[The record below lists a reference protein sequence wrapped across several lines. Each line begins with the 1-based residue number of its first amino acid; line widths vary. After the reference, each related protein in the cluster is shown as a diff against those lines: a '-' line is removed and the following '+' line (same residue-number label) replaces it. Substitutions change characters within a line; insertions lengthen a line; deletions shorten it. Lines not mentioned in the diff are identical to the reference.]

1 MGSVMLL
8 IHARSYV
15 HALNHARG
23 QGLSYSKWA
32 YVTADNIRGLR
43 EAEML
48 ILPEAEKHEEHTEIM
63 SYAGQ
68 QAFKIRKS

>member
-1 MGSVMLL
+1 MGQVMLL
-8 IHARSYV
+8 IHAKSYYQ
-15 HALNHARG
+15 ALNHARG

-48 ILPEAEKHEEHTEIM
+48 ILPEAEGHEEHTEIM
-63 SYAGQ
+63 RYAGQ
-68 QAFKIRKS
+68 QAFKIHKA